1 MEQVKCPEC
10 GGTKCTALNNET
22 YRCLYCGA
30 TIKVKSEEEV
40 QQTVQQAP
48 QSVAQ
53 QPQVV
58 VQVQVPQ
65 QPVQPQYTQ
74 QPVQT
79 QKVHN
84 RSKGVAAILALL
96 FGGVG
101 GQFFYLG
108 DIPVGVACILSCF
121 TGIPALIGVIC
132 AIYYIC
138 MSDQEFDEK
147 YNMK

>member
-30 TIKVKSEEEV
+30 TIKVKSEKEV
-40 QQTVQQAP
+40 QQTVQQAT

-79 QKVHN
+79 QQVHN

>member
-40 QQTVQQAP
+40 RQTVQQAT

-53 QPQVV
+53 QQQVV

>member
-30 TIKVKSEEEV
+30 TIKVKPEAEV
-40 QQTVQQAP
+40 QQTVQQAT

-74 QPVQT
+74 QPEQ
-79 QKVHN
+79 QQEEIKKD
-84 RSKGVAAILALL
+84 KGIWTSVSISFYIVCGIFFWNIGLIDIKFIIMSSVVFTVLIL
-96 FGGVG
+96 
-101 GQFFYLG
+101 
-108 DIPVGVACILSCF
+108 
-121 TGIPALIGVIC
+121 
-132 AIYYIC
+132 YI
-138 MSDQEFDEK
+138 K
-147 YNMK
+147 KMK

>member
-22 YRCLYCGA
+22 YRCLYCGT
-30 TIKVKSEEEV
+30 TIKVKSEAEV
-40 QQTVQQAP
+40 KQTVQQSA
-48 QSVAQ
+48 QTVAQ

-132 AIYYIC
+132 AICYIC

>member
-30 TIKVKSEEEV
+30 TIKVKSEAEV
-40 QQTVQQAP
+40 QQTVQQSA
-48 QSVAQ
+48 QTVAQ

-74 QPVQT
+74 QPEQQQEEIKKDIGIWTSVSISFYIVCGIFFWNIGLIDIKFIIMSSVVFT
-79 QKVHN
+79 VL
-84 RSKGVAAILALL
+84 IL
-96 FGGVG
+96 
-101 GQFFYLG
+101 
-108 DIPVGVACILSCF
+108 
-121 TGIPALIGVIC
+121 
-132 AIYYIC
+132 YI
-138 MSDQEFDEK
+138 K
-147 YNMK
+147 KMK

>member
-30 TIKVKSEEEV
+30 TIKVKPEAEV
-40 QQTVQQAP
+40 QQTVQQAT

>member
-22 YRCLYCGA
+22 YRCLCCGA
-30 TIKVKSEEEV
+30 TIKVKSEKEV
-40 QQTVQQAP
+40 QQTVQQAT

>member
-40 QQTVQQAP
+40 QQTVQQAT

-74 QPVQT
+74 QPEQQQEEIKKDIGIWSSV
-79 QKVHN
+79 
-84 RSKGVAAILALL
+84 SI
-96 FGGVG
+96 
-101 GQFFYLG
+101 FFYIVCGIFLW
-108 DIPVGVACILSCF
+108 DIGLIDIKFIIMSSVVFTVLIL
-121 TGIPALIGVIC
+121 
-132 AIYYIC
+132 YI
-138 MSDQEFDEK
+138 K
-147 YNMK
+147 KMK

>member
-40 QQTVQQAP
+40 QQTVQQAT

-53 QPQVV
+53 QPKVV

-108 DIPVGVACILSCF
+108 DIPVGVACILSCK
-121 TGIPALIGVIC
+121 
-132 AIYYIC
+132 
-138 MSDQEFDEK
+138 E
-147 YNMK
+147 

>member
-22 YRCLYCGA
+22 YRCLYCGT

-40 QQTVQQAP
+40 QQTVQQAT

-65 QPVQPQYTQ
+65 QPA
-74 QPVQT
+74 QT

-84 RSKGVAAILALL
+84 RTKGVAAILALL
-96 FGGVG
+96 LGGFGVN
-101 GQFFYLG
+101 FFYLG
-108 DIPVGVACILSCF
+108 QIGVGIACIIFSF
-121 TGIPALIGVIC
+121 TGIPSLIGVIC

-138 MSDQEFDEK
+138 MSNEEFDQK
-147 YNMK
+147 YNM

>member
-22 YRCLYCGA
+22 YRCQYCGA
-30 TIKVKSEEEV
+30 TIKVKSEAEV
-40 QQTVQQAP
+40 QQTVQQAT

-74 QPVQT
+74 QPEQ
-79 QKVHN
+79 QQEEIKKD
-84 RSKGVAAILALL
+84 KGIWTSVSISFYIVCGIFFWNIGLIDIKFIIMSSVVFTVLIL
-96 FGGVG
+96 
-101 GQFFYLG
+101 
-108 DIPVGVACILSCF
+108 
-121 TGIPALIGVIC
+121 
-132 AIYYIC
+132 YI
-138 MSDQEFDEK
+138 K
-147 YNMK
+147 KMK

>member
-22 YRCLYCGA
+22 YRCLYCGT

-40 QQTVQQAP
+40 QKTVQQT

-65 QPVQPQYTQ
+65 QPAQPQVQQ
-74 QPVQT
+74 QPAQT

-84 RSKGVAAILALL
+84 RTKGVAAILAPLIPQHYNLTL
-96 FGGVG
+96 F
-101 GQFFYLG
+101 
-108 DIPVGVACILSCF
+108 IS
-121 TGIPALIGVIC
+121 
-132 AIYYIC
+132 
-138 MSDQEFDEK
+138 S
-147 YNMK
+147 

>member
-40 QQTVQQAP
+40 QQTVQQAT

-74 QPVQT
+74 QPEQ
-79 QKVHN
+79 QQEEIK
-84 RSKGVAAILALL
+84 KGKGKWTSFSIFLYIFCGIFFWNIGLIDIEFIIMSSVVFTVLIL
-96 FGGVG
+96 
-101 GQFFYLG
+101 
-108 DIPVGVACILSCF
+108 
-121 TGIPALIGVIC
+121 
-132 AIYYIC
+132 YI
-138 MSDQEFDEK
+138 K
-147 YNMK
+147 KMK

>member
-30 TIKVKSEEEV
+30 TIKVKSEAEV
-40 QQTVQQAP
+40 QQTVQQSA
-48 QSVAQ
+48 QTVAQ

-74 QPVQT
+74 QPEQ
-79 QKVHN
+79 QQEEIK
-84 RSKGVAAILALL
+84 KGKGKWTYVSI
-96 FGGVG
+96 
-101 GQFFYLG
+101 FFYIFCGIFLW
-108 DIPVGVACILSCF
+108 DIGLIDIEFIIMSSVVFTVLIL
-121 TGIPALIGVIC
+121 
-132 AIYYIC
+132 YI
-138 MSDQEFDEK
+138 K
-147 YNMK
+147 KMK